1 LVFDLTIAGVMQG
14 FGEMDPQV
22 PFAAVIDLSKPF
34 LLGYE
39 LAAVFIGVSAL
50 LGVGSFLTVFVNP
63 AWAPDS
69 EEAPEPVINEE
80 VSLA

>member
-1 LVFDLTIAGVMQG
+1 
-14 FGEMDPQV
+14 
-22 PFAAVIDLSKPF
+22 
-34 LLGYE
+34 
-39 LAAVFIGVSAL
+39 
-50 LGVGSFLTVFVNP
+50 VNP